1 MNSLSYPRDQIQSK
15 IGRTACD
22 QDSLLQI
29 LEYRAREID
38 NEITNQL
45 LKELVLNYSDA
56 QRELV
61 ALNEKLTEKQR
72 RLDEDLEVAA
82 GIQRT
87 LLPGNLPSIE
97 NVEFSWK
104 FLPCELIG
112 GDIFNVFALDEDH
125 LGLYMIDVSGHG
137 VPAALVTVSIS
148 QMLQPNSEYVKKSN
162 GLGHNLHEIVSPKDV
177 LNILEDEYP
186 IERFDMFFSIIYA
199 VINCRNGNLAYSR
212 GGHPPAIIL
221 HSDGSIEL
229 LDKGGPIIG
238 IGALAPFEEGHNGL
252 RKGDKVIYYT
262 DGITEYENES
272 GELYGKDRLH
282 ALLKNMGEEP
292 IAIILDEVM
301 KSVVSFGGAAMPQDD
316 VSLLGMEF
324 KGIR

>member
-1 MNSLSYPRDQIQSK
+1 MKSRSHPPDGFLSK
-15 IGRTACD
+15 IGQTACD
-22 QDSLLQI
+22 QESILQL

-38 NEITNQL
+38 NGITNQL

-61 ALNEKLTEKQR
+61 ALNKKLTEKQQK
-72 RLDEDLEVAA
+72 LDEDLKVAA

-87 LLPGNLPSIE
+87 LLPGNLPSLK
-97 NVEFSWK
+97 NLEFSWK

-148 QMLQPNSEYVKKSN
+148 QMLQPNSEYVKRSN
-162 GLGHNLHEIVSPKDV
+162 GAGHKSQEIMAPKDV
-177 LNILEDEYP
+177 LSILEDEYP
-186 IERFDMFFSIIYA
+186 IERFDMFFSIIYT
-199 VINCRNGNLAYSR
+199 VINCRSGNLVYSR
-212 GGHPPAIIL
+212 GGHPPAIVL

-229 LDKGGPIIG
+229 LYKGGPIIG
-238 IGALAPFEEGHNGL
+238 IGALSPFEEGYKDL

-262 DGITEYENES
+262 DGITEYENAS
-272 GELYGKDRLH
+272 GELYGSDRFH
-282 ALLKNMGEEP
+282 ALLEKMGQEP
-292 IAIILDEVM
+292 IAVILDEVM
-301 KSVVSFGGAAMPQDD
+301 NSVVNFGGPALPQDD

-324 KGIR
+324 K